1 MNNNIINLGEVGE
14 NSESLASKAN
24 TNFLFGQNILKY
36 DLTTRQFCWNIN
48 TVNVELS
55 NLGNN

>member
-1 MNNNIINLGEVGE
+1 MNNIINLGEVGE

-24 TNFLFGQNILKY
+24 TNYLFGQNILKF
-36 DLTTRQFCWNIN
+36 DLQNGEFFWGDC
-48 TVNVELS
+48 VNVKLS